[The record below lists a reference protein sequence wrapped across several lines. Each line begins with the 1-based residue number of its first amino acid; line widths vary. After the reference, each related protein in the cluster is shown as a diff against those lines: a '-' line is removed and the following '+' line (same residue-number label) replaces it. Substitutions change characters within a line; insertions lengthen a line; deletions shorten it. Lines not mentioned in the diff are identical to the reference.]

1 MKWYERFH
9 VCQERNESTF
19 GRKITLQMRVSSHC
33 FTMQPSQSTT
43 DNYFCQNFMS
53 SILRKHQKNREWL
66 FIDLDSLW
74 SGKAR
79 RLTLLTK
86 WWLESERILS
96 GFIHGENLKN
106 YFHVQCVKQTN
117 GESHRSTRTE
127 WNVCRRGKL
136 SAQFWHEIIIKALLV
151 GKFPSGQFGDS
162 GLKEAARGT
171 TRKEKEELRRIS
183 VRMPVDH
190 QIIGARLREIGDE
203 VNQSGQ
209 RNRSSTSEQILFLM
223 LFLILLRTPCPI
235 QHKRK
240 DWSGL
245 RKNILFQV

>member
-1 MKWYERFH
+1 M
-9 VCQERNESTF
+9 
-19 GRKITLQMRVSSHC
+19 
-33 FTMQPSQSTT
+33 
-43 DNYFCQNFMS
+43 
-53 SILRKHQKNREWL
+53 
-66 FIDLDSLW
+66 
-74 SGKAR
+74 
-79 RLTLLTK
+79 
-86 WWLESERILS
+86 
-96 GFIHGENLKN
+96 
-106 YFHVQCVKQTN
+106 
-117 GESHRSTRTE
+117 
-127 WNVCRRGKL
+127 
-136 SAQFWHEIIIKALLV
+136 LV

-240 DWSGL
+240 D
-245 RKNILFQV
+245 

>member
-1 MKWYERFH
+1 MRGFTFAKNGTSQPSERKLRYKWEFRLIVSQCSRHRVPQTTISARILCPRFF
-9 VCQERNESTF
+9 ENI
-19 GRKITLQMRVSSHC
+19 RKIEN
-33 FTMQPSQSTT
+33 
-43 DNYFCQNFMS
+43 DY
-53 SILRKHQKNREWL
+53 
-66 FIDLDSLW
+66 
-74 SGKAR
+74 
-79 RLTLLTK
+79 LLI
-86 WWLESERILS
+86 WIHYGPER
-96 GFIHGENLKN
+96 N

-117 GESHRSTRTE
+117 EESHRSTRTE

-183 VRMPVDH
+183 VRRGRRIRLLSDKSGIYEKLMPVDH